1 MTKLI
6 NVFINNINILTIYLL
21 DVLLVGSIGVT
32 ITVML
37 VMSLV
42 REMVSIEDDRMVIV
56 SRDSVPI
63 LRSHHKTE

>member
-1 MTKLI
+1 MYL
-6 NVFINNINILTIYLL
+6 LTIYLL

-56 SRDSVPI
+56 SLDSVPI

>member
-1 MTKLI
+1 MYL
-6 NVFINNINILTIYLL
+6 LTIYLL

-37 VMSLV
+37 VLSLV